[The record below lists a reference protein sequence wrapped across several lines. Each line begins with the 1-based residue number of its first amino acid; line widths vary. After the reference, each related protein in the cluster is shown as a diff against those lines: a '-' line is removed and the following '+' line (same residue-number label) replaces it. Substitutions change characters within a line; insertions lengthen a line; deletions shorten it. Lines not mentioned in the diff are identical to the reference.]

1 MNDLIALVV
10 AAAVC
15 LAAAAIGAY
24 ATVRSLRDWYV
35 ALPKPSWN
43 PPNSVFGPVWTVLYL
58 AMAVAAWLVW
68 RVRDSFD
75 VLPALAWFTVQLV
88 LNVLWSVSFFG
99 LRSPLAGLVVIV
111 LLWCAILATILA
123 FAPTS
128 LLAAAVLVPYLAWV
142 TFAAALNAAIV
153 MKGRPLRLS

>member
-1 MNDLIALVV
+1 MNDLIALVIAV
-10 AAAVC
+10 AVC
-15 LAAAAIGAY
+15 LAAAGVGAY
-24 ATVRSLRDWYV
+24 ATVRSLGDWYI

-43 PPNSVFGPVWTVLYL
+43 PPNAVFGPVWTLLYL
-58 AMAVAAWLVW
+58 GMAVAVWLVW
-68 RVRDSFD
+68 RMRDGGD
-75 VLPALAWFTVQLV
+75 VSSALAWFAVQLV

-111 LLWCAILATILA
+111 LLWYAILATILA
-123 FAPTS
+123 FAPIS

-142 TFAAALNAAIV
+142 TFATALNAAIV